1 MTAADLALAREMG
14 VETLKPRDLERVE
27 HMREAGR
34 IVAQALA
41 TVRER
46 VRPGVKTAELDAVV
60 ERAILDAGAR
70 PSFKGYRGFPAAL
83 CASVNEEIVHGI
95 PGSRILMEGD
105 IVSLDVGAYYRGYH
119 GDSAVTVGVGK
130 IGHRAEELMEVT
142 RGSLYAGIAAARAGK
157 HLGDISWAIQ
167 HHVESRGFAIIREY
181 TGHGIGH
188 KLHEEPTVL
197 NFGRRGTGPVLRLGQ
212 TLALEPMV
220 SSGDFRTKVLPDHWT
235 VITKDRSLSAHFE
248 HTILVLDGGAQ
259 ILTEL

>member
-1 MTAADLALAREMG
+1 MIAADFVLAREMD
-14 VETLKPRDLERVE
+14 VETLKPRDLERLE
-27 HMREAGR
+27 GMREAGH

-41 TVRER
+41 AVKER
-46 VRPGVKTAELDAVV
+46 VRPGIKTAELDAVA
-60 ERAILDAGAR
+60 ERVILDAGAR
-70 PSFKGYRGFPAAL
+70 PSFKGYRGFPAAV

-105 IVSLDVGAYYRGYH
+105 IVSLDVGAYYRGCH
-119 GDSAVTVGVGK
+119 GDSAVTVGVGE
-130 IGHRAEELMEVT
+130 IGRRAEELLEVT
-142 RGSLYAGIAAARAGK
+142 RTSLYEGIAAAKAGK
-157 HLGDISWAIQ
+157 HLGDVSWAIQ

-188 KLHEEPTVL
+188 ELHEEPTVL
-197 NFGRRGTGPVLRLGQ
+197 NFGKRGTGPVLRLGQ

-220 SSGDFRTKVLPDHWT
+220 SAGDFRTKVLPDKWT

-248 HTILVLDGGAQ
+248 HTIVVLDGRAQ